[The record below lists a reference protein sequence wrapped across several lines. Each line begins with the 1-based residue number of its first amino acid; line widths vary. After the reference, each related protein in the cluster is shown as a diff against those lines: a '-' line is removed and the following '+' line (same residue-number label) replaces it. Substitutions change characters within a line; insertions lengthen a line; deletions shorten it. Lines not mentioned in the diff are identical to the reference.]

1 MSNYLIQLRLNE
13 LQTEINLLQSELYN
27 ATIAQGITN
36 PMINP
41 LSGGGHF
48 GILDVTSVA
57 TTPSGTMTAGTI
69 TGTTGN
75 FTNLIS
81 TNFNPT
87 TITTGD
93 VITPGLAAPTNSNLD
108 INVGANNQININGKI
123 QNIGEFRSSVVITP
137 QLQSTII
144 RQYTDNSYTVLESSI
159 SDGNLECL
167 GVTCNTLGSN
177 TAGEIVCSAPIVFDA
192 NQEFADITCTSVT
205 ASGNI
210 RTSNGYIQTNFIEST
225 LGENG
230 NISFEAPT
238 TFNQPVTF
246 DTSTTFTQP
255 PSFGSVLVGSGGSI
269 TCEQPSGFYSIGG
282 VGQYSGTDITCT
294 GNITALTAVAS
305 NALTLSGAY
314 PIVLNSTNTLGT
326 SGHPCLTLS
335 TLQDSVV
342 YNSKVYDEIFNP
354 PPSVLANTL
363 AGILANGNNAN
374 SQNIIGVQTIETNQI
389 QSNSTGTITV
399 ADPIISNTTIGAV
412 SLLTNTIQTSNPGL
426 IIKQNTGGNP
436 SRVYDVLYNPTGGN
450 WGQIIL
456 DPTPT
461 TWTFTEGGQLNAT
474 LFAIPFT
481 GLSSAYYNAATVT
494 FDYLTITFTGATD
507 LQQVL
512 GGMTVYF
519 ALGASDPFVPALMH
533 GDSGWSLPTLANP
546 PYTYTMT
553 KPIFTTFRQNNVLTP
568 FLYCSLQCDDGPEFD
583 SGTSWIADF
592 NISFSTMAATLSS
605 TPFGITTI
613 QPNS

>member
-13 LQTEINLLQSELYN
+13 LQTEISLLQEQLTN
-27 ATIAQGITN
+27 ATIAKGITN

-41 LSGGGHF
+41 LSGGGFF

-57 TTPSGTMTAGTI
+57 TTPSGTVTAGTI

-75 FTNLIS
+75 FTNLS
-81 TNFNPT
+81 ATNFNPP
-87 TITTGD
+87 TITTGN
-93 VITPGLAAPTNSNLD
+93 VITPGLAPPTNSNLN

-144 RQYTDNSYTVLESSI
+144 RQYSDNSYSVLESSL

-167 GVTCNTLGSN
+167 GILCNTLGSN

-192 NQEFADITCTSVT
+192 NQEFADINCTSVT
-205 ASGNI
+205 AAGNI

-246 DTSTTFTQP
+246 DTSTTFTQTP
-255 PSFGSVLVGSGGSI
+255 VFGSVQVGSGGSI
-269 TCEQPSGFYSIGG
+269 LCEQPGGTYSIGG
-282 VGQYSGTDITCT
+282 VGQYNGTSITCT
-294 GNITALTAVAS
+294 GNITALTALGS
-305 NALTLSGAY
+305 NVLQLSGAY
-314 PIVLNSTNTLGT
+314 PVILKSTNALEP

-335 TLQDSVV
+335 TLQDNVV

-354 PPSVLANTL
+354 PPSVVSNTL
-363 AGILANGNNAN
+363 AGILTNGNNAN
-374 SQNIIGVQTIETNQI
+374 FQNITGVQRLYLNEIYSSSI
-389 QSNSTGTITV
+389 GTITV
-399 ADPIISNTTIGAV
+399 VDPIISNTTIGAV
-412 SLLTNTIQTSNPGL
+412 SVLTNTIQTSNPGL
-426 IIKQNTGGNP
+426 IIQQNASGNP

-450 WGQIIL
+450 FSQYVRSTI
-456 DPTPT
+456 PAR
-461 TWTFTEGGQLNAT
+461 WTLLNSGQLNAT

-494 FDYLTITFTGATD
+494 FDNLKITLTGSTD
-507 LQQVL
+507 NQPL

-519 ALGASDPFVPALMH
+519 ALGASDPFDGNLMH
-533 GDSGWSLPTLANP
+533 GDSGWSLPSLGSP
-546 PYTYTMT
+546 PYAYTMT
-553 KPIFTTFRQNNVLTP
+553 KPIFTTFTDNNTLTP
-568 FLYCSLQCDDGPEFD
+568 FLYCSLQCTDFPEFNTG
-583 SGTSWIADF
+583 STWVGNFT
-592 NISFSTMAATLSS
+592 ISFANMAVSLSS
-605 TPFGITTI
+605 TPNKPTTI
-613 QPNS
+613 IPS